1 MGESFLASLL
11 HELKKAGQYIFLE
24 FFTINEGRAWEAIL
38 DILKQ
43 KAHNGI
49 EVRILYDD
57 MGCIDHLPHNY
68 YNLFSQCQASFSD
81 SRHIIFAD
89 KYMCWQIPFLIYS

>member
-68 YNLFSQCQASFSD
+68 CRGLNLMVSAARSLTVSF
-81 SRHIIFAD
+81 R
-89 KYMCWQIPFLIYS
+89 